1 MFKNT
6 LNFRPISVRINPLC
20 LQFGAKMIRSFY
32 PQELRHGDAIFLMPK
47 CIFTTQATLH

>member
-32 PQELRHGDAIFLMPK
+32 QREQKHGNAIFLMLK